1 MHRRVFA
8 FFLAAVLLPVELRA
22 APAPGRDGVVA
33 SVQPL
38 ATEAGIRTFAEGGNA
53 VDAAVAVALTLGVV
67 DSHDS
72 GIGSGCFMLIH
83 RANGENIALDGRETA
98 PAAATRDMF
107 LVNGKADPQRSL
119 TGPLAIG
126 IPGSLLVY
134 DTAVEHYGTRH
145 LRDLLRPA
153 ADLAERGFPIDAH
166 FAQRLGV
173 ERENIARF
181 PDTAAIFLHA
191 DGSPLQAGETLRQ
204 PDLARS
210 YRSIADEGTGWFYH
224 TAYPPMLERWMKA
237 NGGLV
242 TAEDLARYKMVLRE
256 PLRTTYRGY
265 EIISFPPPSS
275 GGVHVAEILN
285 ILENFDLAHLPEVP
299 RIHVMAEAMKLAFA
313 DRAFW
318 LGDPDFTR
326 VPRGLADK
334 AYAKTLAAQISPD
347 HSLGA
352 VAHGTPPDADADVF
366 GKHTTHFCTADA
378 QGNWVA
384 CTATLNTSFGSK
396 VVVPGTG
403 ILLNNQMDDF
413 SVQPGAPNTFGLV
426 GGDANAVAP
435 GKRPL
440 SSMSPTIVLKD
451 GRPILS
457 AGAAGGPTI
466 ITATVINLVGVL
478 DLGLPI
484 DAALAQ
490 ARFHHQW
497 VPDELV
503 VEEKMPV
510 GTVDRL
516 KALGHP
522 IRTER
527 VIAAAQMAGVSADGT
542 TLLAAADTTRVPGE
556 ALGYSKERAAPAT
569 GDAAQDAAR
578 GQIEQVLGE
587 QAAAWNRGDIDAFM
601 EGYAK
606 IPALRFASGGDV
618 TYGWQETLDRYKRR
632 YPDRAAMGTL
642 TFSGLDV
649 TVCAPDAALVF
660 GRWRLKTDA
669 GEPNGLFTLFF
680 RKTDA
685 GWRIVAD
692 HTSAAAPTPKPAA
705 GGQ

>member
-1 MHRRVFA
+1 MPARVPPI
-8 FFLAAVLLPVELRA
+8 LAAACLLLLPCAGNPGRLRA
-22 APAPGRDGVVA
+22 APAQGRDGVAA

-38 ATEAGIRTFAEGGNA
+38 ATAAGLHTLEAGGNA

-67 DSHDS
+67 DAHDS
-72 GIGSGCFMLIH
+72 GIGGGCFMLIR
-83 RANGENIALDGRETA
+83 RANGEIVALDGRETA
-98 PAAATRDMF
+98 PASATRDMF
-107 LVNGKADPQRSL
+107 LVNGKADPQKSL
-119 TGPLAIG
+119 TGALAVG
-126 IPGSLLVY
+126 VPGSLAVY
-134 DTAVEHYGTRH
+134 ETAVEHYGTRH
-145 LRDLLRPA
+145 LRDLLLPA
-153 ADLAERGFPIDAH
+153 ADLAERGFPVDAH

-173 ERENIARF
+173 ERDNIARF

-191 DGSPLQAGETLRQ
+191 DGSPLKEGETLRQ

-210 YRSIADEGTGWFYH
+210 YRSIAENGAKWFYH
-224 TAYPPMLERWMKA
+224 TAYPPMLERWMKTH
-237 NGGLV
+237 GGLV
-242 TAEDLARYKMVLRE
+242 TAEDFARYMAVQRE

-265 EIISFPPPSS
+265 EIVSFPPPSS
-275 GGVHVAEILN
+275 GGVHVAQILN
-285 ILENFDLAHLPEVP
+285 ILENFDVAHLPEAQRV
-299 RIHVMAEAMKLAFA
+299 HVMAESMKLAFA

-334 AYAKTLAAQISPD
+334 GYAKTLAARIALD
-347 HSLGA
+347 HSLGV
-352 VAHGTPPDADADVF
+352 VAHGTPEDAAGNVF

-413 SVQPGAPNTFGLV
+413 SVQPGAANYFGLV
-426 GGDANAVAP
+426 GGEANAVAP

-440 SSMSPTIVLKD
+440 SSMSPTLVLKD
-451 GRPILS
+451 GRPVLS

-466 ITATVINLVGVL
+466 ITATVINLVGAL

-497 VPDELV
+497 EPDELL

-510 GTVDRL
+510 GTVDKLR
-516 KALGHP
+516 ALGHQVKTLP
-522 IRTER
+522 I
-527 VIAAAQMAGVSADGT
+527 IAAAQMAGVSADGT
-542 TLLAAADTTRVPGE
+542 MLQGAADTTRVPGA
-556 ALGYSKERAAPAT
+556 ALGFSKASLPAMET
-569 GDAAQDAAR
+569 GDQTGIAAT
-578 GQIEQVLGE
+578 QIERVLAD

-606 IPALRFASGGDV
+606 TPSLRFASGGGV
-618 TYGWQETLDRYKRR
+618 TYGWQQTLDRYKQR

-642 TFSGLDV
+642 TFSDLDV
-649 TVCAPDAALVF
+649 TPLPPDAALVF
-660 GRWRLKTDA
+660 GRWRLQTEKGAPD
-669 GEPNGLFTLFF
+669 GLFTLLF
-680 RKTDA
+680 RRTGD

-692 HTSAAAPTPKPAA
+692 HTSAAA
-705 GGQ
+705 Q